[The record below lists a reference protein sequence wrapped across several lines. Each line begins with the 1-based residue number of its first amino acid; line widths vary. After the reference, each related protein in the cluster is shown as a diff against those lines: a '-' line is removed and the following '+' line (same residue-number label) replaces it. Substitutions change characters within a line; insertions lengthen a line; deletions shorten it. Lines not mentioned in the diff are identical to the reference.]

1 MQLKHI
7 GFIICA
13 SLLFTE
19 MAHTSVR
26 PAGQAPTESGQ
37 ASSVY
42 QVEPKS
48 TGNTITLDVTN
59 KLTSPLSALSV
70 VVLQRPSWVNIR
82 SAGVDAAAL
91 PVDSTGHISVTFD
104 MQQGVQ
110 QGELG
115 EVVIALFAGKSPIM
129 QKAISLTVAVPTKY
143 ELAQNFPNPFNPSTT
158 IHYQV
163 PADGFITLKV
173 FDLLGRE
180 VATLVNEEQKADYYK
195 VTFDASRLASGVY
208 FYRLQA
214 GEFTAVKRLM
224 VLK

>member
-7 GFIICA
+7 RLITCIA
-13 SLLFTE
+13 LLSLE
-19 MAHTSVR
+19 MAH
-26 PAGQAPTESGQ
+26 ASG
-37 ASSVY
+37 AVY

-59 KLTSPLSALSV
+59 KLISPLSGLSA
-70 VVLQRPSWVNIR
+70 VVLRRPSWVNVR
-82 SAGVDAAAL
+82 NASVDVASL
-91 PVDSTGHISVTFD
+91 PVDSTGHIAVAFD
-104 MQQGVQ
+104 IVQGVQ
-110 QGELG
+110 RGEAS
-115 EVVIALFAGKSPIM
+115 EVAIALFAGKSLVM
-129 QKAISLTVAVPTKY
+129 QKTISLTVAVPTKY
-143 ELAQNFPNPFNPSTT
+143 ELGQNYPNPFNPSTT

-214 GEFTAVKRLM
+214 GEFTAAKRLM

>member
-1 MQLKHI
+1 MQLKHAALI
-7 GFIICA
+7 VCIALFFLERAHA
-13 SLLFTE
+13 SVT
-19 MAHTSVR
+19 T
-26 PAGQAPTESGQ
+26 
-37 ASSVY
+37 Y

-59 KLTSPLSALSV
+59 KLTSPLTNLSV
-70 VVLQRPSWVNIR
+70 VVLRRPGWVNVKN
-82 SAGVDAAAL
+82 ANVDAASL
-91 PVDSTGHISVTFD
+91 PVESTGHISVTFD
-104 MQQGVQ
+104 VLQGVQ
-110 QGELG
+110 RGEAG
-115 EVVIALFAGKSPIM
+115 DVTIALFAGKSLIM
-129 QKAISLTVAVPTKY
+129 QKTISLTVAVPTKY
-143 ELAQNFPNPFNPSTT
+143 ELAQNYPNPFNPSTT

-195 VTFDASRLASGVY
+195 VTFDAGRLASGVY

-214 GEFTAVKRLM
+214 GDFTAVKRLM